1 MEQRSDLIS
10 SLPNEILH
18 HIISKISFKQTI
30 QISTLSTSW
39 MSLMTPIRAKI
50 DHNHF
55 QTDKVN
61 LIIQSFV
68 KSRETLKLYLDSDE
82 QLFAIVTK
90 GSHGDLHLNFSN
102 HKNLFPRKFSM
113 ILKQSTFF
121 RPSFSSVTILH
132 LRSVSDVVRNLVSD
146 LFSSFRVLESLKIE
160 KCDGLEDIEIRG
172 NECLKNFEMVD
183 CSDIVRVV
191 LSARNLESFSY
202 RGVFAIIQ
210 LMDVLNLVDFRLD
223 LRDGLGDNNNAFD
236 CEDVLSLLCSV
247 KDVEVLRVSSW
258 LLEALCSA
266 GVIFNMLDFQLSKLK
281 YLRCVCSKISTKTRD
296 SVACF
301 LNITPSLE
309 ELFVEIFCLGTLRG
323 RLNGH
328 RDPKP
333 THLKK
338 EFDPAVEP
346 LISLISLILSTI
358 PSPR

>member
-1 MEQRSDLIS
+1 
-10 SLPNEILH
+10 
-18 HIISKISFKQTI
+18 
-30 QISTLSTSW
+30 
-39 MSLMTPIRAKI
+39 MTPIRAKI

-55 QTDKVN
+55 QVEKVN

-90 GSHGDLHLNFSN
+90 GSHGDVHFNFSN
-102 HKNLFPRKFSM
+102 HKNLVPRKFNM

-121 RPSFSSVTILH
+121 SPSFSSVTILH
-132 LRSVSDVVRNLVSD
+132 LRSVSDVVRNMVTD

-258 LLEALCSA
+258 LLEIDQTLSPVEYPLINQYWHEPHLWKDYATVKSNACGLKNLKTIKIIGFTKEKNELLLMDILLHSA
-266 GVIFNMLDFQLSKLK
+266 INLKEMNIFASKQDDYYSWRVARIPFSQLK
-281 YLRCVCSKISTKTRD
+281 YIKFKYV
-296 SVACF
+296 
-301 LNITPSLE
+301 
-309 ELFVEIFCLGTLRG
+309 
-323 RLNGH
+323 
-328 RDPKP
+328 
-333 THLKK
+333 
-338 EFDPAVEP
+338 
-346 LISLISLILSTI
+346 LISCPDIDSCFVLIEA
-358 PSPR
+358 